1 MTLEIVIITAVWMD
15 GLSGAA
21 SAIAIVSLAIQLVD
35 TVQEISKFLKN
46 VQDAPKEVLRLV
58 ETLDQLQGTLDNV
71 RQLTDHQFLVLRLP
85 GSPAFI
91 TKAMENCEK
100 QIKALET
107 VVRKARRSLEHQH
120 MLRRTWS
127 SMKIVAKKQDIE
139 DIQCRLRDAK
149 MDLQFAVSSNSWQL
163 Q

>member
-1 MTLEIVIITAVWMD
+1 MD
-15 GLSGAA
+15 GLSSAA
-21 SAIAIVSLAIQLVD
+21 SAIALVSLAIQLVD

-46 VQDAPKEVLRLV
+46 VQNAPKEVLRLI

-71 RQLTDHQFLVLRLP
+71 RHLIDQQFLVLRLP

-91 TKAMENCEK
+91 TKAMENCVK

-107 VVRKARRSLEHQH
+107 FASAAKRSLDHQH
-120 MLRRTWS
+120 RLRRTWA
-127 SMKIVAKKQDIE
+127 SMRVVAKQQDIE

-149 MDLQFAVSSNSWQL
+149 MDLQFALSSNSWHL

>member
-1 MTLEIVIITAVWMD
+1 MEIVIVTTVRMD
-15 GLSGAA
+15 GLSSVA
-21 SAIAIVSLAIQLVD
+21 SAITIVSLAVRLVV

-46 VQDAPKEVLRLV
+46 VQDAPKEVLRLL

-71 RQLTDHQFLVLRLP
+71 RQLIDHQFLVLRLP
-85 GSPAFI
+85 GSPIFI
-91 TKAMENCEK
+91 DKAMENCKK

-107 VVRKARRSLEHQH
+107 VIWMPERSLKNQH
-120 MLRRTWS
+120 IVRRTWS
-127 SMKIVAKKQDIE
+127 SMKLVAKKQDME

-149 MDLQFAVSSNSWQL
+149 FDLQFAIASNSWQL